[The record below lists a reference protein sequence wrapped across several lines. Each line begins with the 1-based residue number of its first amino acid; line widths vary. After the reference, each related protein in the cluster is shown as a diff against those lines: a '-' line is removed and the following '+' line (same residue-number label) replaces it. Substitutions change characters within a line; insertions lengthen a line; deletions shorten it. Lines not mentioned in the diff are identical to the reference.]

1 MNGASVRLGP
11 RPPASGPHLHLP
23 RLRRVSWFLLIFAIL
38 QVLDLATTLLLL
50 SIGGV
55 EANPIAAW
63 SLSHGVPAFVA
74 LKLTFA
80 GILLAFIPAMERERE
95 PLAVRAATWTCLGLD
110 LLFGAAV
117 ASNALQFLL
126 FA

>member
-1 MNGASVRLGP
+1 MNGAALAPCSSR
-11 RPPASGPHLHLP
+11 LHLP
-23 RLRRVSWFLLIFAIL
+23 RLRRVSWFLLVFAVL

-50 SIGGV
+50 SIGGI

-63 SLSHGVPAFVA
+63 GLSHGVPTFVA

-80 GILLAFIPAMERERE
+80 GVLLAFIPLMQRERE
-95 PLAVRAATWTCLGLD
+95 PRSVRAATWTCLGLD
-110 LLFGAAV
+110 VLFGAVV
-117 ASNALQFLL
+117 ASNMLQFLV